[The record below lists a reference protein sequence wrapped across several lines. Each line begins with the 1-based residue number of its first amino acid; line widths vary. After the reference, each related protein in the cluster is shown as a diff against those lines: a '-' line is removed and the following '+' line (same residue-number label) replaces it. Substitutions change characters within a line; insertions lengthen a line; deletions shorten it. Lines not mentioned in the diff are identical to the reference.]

1 MRAEERI
8 WTKNLAVI
16 LVFSALG
23 SVNSVLVGYAGRLLS
38 TLTIFSIIVPQLLSG
53 LHVFWVVLVK
63 LLLPKH
69 GSATAAGALK
79 GLIEAS
85 LFSHLGVFSFA
96 VSLMQGAVVDLVFA
110 LLKKKRSYAVYVAG
124 GLSSASNL
132 IIIQLFFLP
141 AQPTLIYASA
151 YIAAFLSGL
160 LFGGYLTAK
169 VLKVVPANFQAT
181 TNRPTLNTHT
191 NLTLLQALFSKISAI
206 PNPD

>member
-1 MRAEERI
+1 MQAEKRF

-53 LHVFWVVLVK
+53 LHVFWVVLVA
-63 LLLPKH
+63 LLMCKR

-85 LFSHLGVFSFA
+85 LFSHLGVFSFV
-96 VSLMQGAVVDLVFA
+96 VSLIQGAIVDLVFA
-110 LLKKKRSYAVYVAG
+110 IPKKKHVLTVYIAS

-132 IIIQLFFLP
+132 IIVQLFFLP
-141 AQPTLIYASA
+141 AQPIAIYASA

-160 LFGGYLTAK
+160 VFGGYLTTK
-169 VLKVVPANFQAT
+169 VLKVIPATLKT
-181 TNRPTLNTHT
+181 TTTIQH
-191 NLTLLQALFSKISAI
+191 
-206 PNPD
+206 